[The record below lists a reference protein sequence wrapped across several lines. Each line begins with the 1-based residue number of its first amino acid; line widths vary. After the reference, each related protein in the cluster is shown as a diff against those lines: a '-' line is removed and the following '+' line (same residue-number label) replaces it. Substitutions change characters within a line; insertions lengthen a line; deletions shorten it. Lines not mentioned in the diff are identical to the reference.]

1 MFELRYLVRNG
12 WDGPEQ
18 VLQYRTQH
26 EVTDYSGTDP
36 RTGGFIRKIEWTEW
50 KYVPTVDETK

>member
-1 MFELRYLVRNG
+1 MYELRWLVRNG

-18 VLQYRTQH
+18 VLQYRTRS
-26 EVTDYSGTDP
+26 EVPDYSGTDP
-36 RTGGFIRKIEWTEW
+36 RTGGFSKRMEWSEW